1 MMRMLKTF
9 IQMELKQKLKLFVK
23 VDILLQKQMEL
34 IQVERQ

>member
-34 IQVERQ
+34 IQVVQQ